1 MSKKHIP
8 EIMAPA
14 GDKNA
19 FLAAVAAGAD
29 AVYVGL
35 KHFSARMQA
44 QNFSISEL
52 ASLASLGR
60 DRGTKTYVAMN
71 TLVKPQDMESAGRL
85 IDRLQRNVK
94 PFALIVQDLAMLTL
108 AKQAGYTGELHLST
122 LANVSHPAGL
132 AVAKKLGANRVV
144 LPRELNLDEVKLMA
158 DACPKDLDL
167 EIFVHGALCHCV
179 SGRCYWSS
187 YLGGK
192 SGLRGRCVQPCRR
205 LYTRDK
211 EQPERLFSCSDLSL
225 DVLTKPL
232 LSMERVAAWKI
243 EGRKK
248 GPHYVF
254 YTVKAYQM
262 LRDNPQDAQAKKTA
276 VELLDQALGRPSSH
290 SVFLPQRPFQPI
302 QPKEETSS
310 GRLIGEIRR
319 EQKKL
324 YFEPREQ
331 LETGDLVRVGYEDQ
345 PGHRTIPI
353 RRRVPKRGRMD
364 IPFSRNHTG
373 PPLPTGTKVFLVDR
387 REPQLVKQIRA
398 LEKELDFFPAPEM
411 KESTFTPTWPKAA
424 PRAKAKGKGKGKGKS
439 PSRTE
444 AVSLFRQPPRGKT
457 WDRPAY
463 WLERSVLGKVAGK
476 DTARAQWWLPPVIW
490 PDEDKK
496 YRSLIKEAVRKGA
509 HEFVLNAPWQAAYFE
524 DRKSTTLTAGPF
536 CNIANKLA
544 LDVLRSLGFS
554 SAIINPELPFEDLQE
569 LAQNPPLPLG
579 FVIKGLWPFGISRF
593 LADSVPFDEAIK
605 SPMNE
610 VAFVRK
616 YGQNNWIFPGW
627 EMDLTKEARTLERL
641 GFKSF
646 VTMLEPWPRNVPR
659 PNRTSEF
666 NWRLKLL

>member
-52 ASLASLGR
+52 AQLASLGR

-71 TLVKPQDMESAGRL
+71 TLVKPQDVESAGRL

-132 AVAKKLGANRVV
+132 DVAKKLGANRVV

-205 LYTRDK
+205 LYTRGK

-232 LSMERVAAWKI
+232 LSMDRVAAWKI

-310 GRLIGEIRR
+310 GRLIGEIKRD
-319 EQKKL
+319 QKKL

-364 IPFSRNHTG
+364 IPFSRKHTG

-387 REPQLVKQIRA
+387 REPQLVKQIRE

-424 PRAKAKGKGKGKGKS
+424 PRVRGKGKGKGK
-439 PSRTE
+439 PGPRTE
-444 AVSLFRQPPRGKT
+444 SVSLFRQPPRGKT
-457 WDRPAY
+457 WDRPAF
-463 WLERSVLGKVAGK
+463 WLERSILGKVAGK

-509 HEFVLNAPWQAAYFE
+509 REFVLNAPWQAAYFE
-524 DRKSTTLTAGPF
+524 DRKNTTLTAGPF
-536 CNIANKLA
+536 CNTANKLA
-544 LDVLRSLGFS
+544 LDVLRGLGFS
-554 SAIINPELPFEDLQE
+554 SAIINPELPLEDLE
-569 LAQNPPLPLG
+569 GLAQNPPLPLG
-579 FVIKGLWPFGISRF
+579 FVIKGMWPFGISRF
-593 LADSVPFDEAIK
+593 LADAVPFDEAIK

-627 EMDLTKEARTLERL
+627 EVDLTKEARTLERL
-641 GFKSF
+641 GFKTF

>member
-1 MSKKHIP
+1 
-8 EIMAPA
+8 MAPA
-14 GDKNA
+14 GDGNA

-52 ASLASLGR
+52 ARLASLGR

-71 TLVKPQDMESAGRL
+71 TLVKPNDVEAAGRL

-94 PFALIVQDLAMLTL
+94 PYALIVQDLAMLTL
-108 AKQAGYTGELHLST
+108 AKQAGFTGELHLST
-122 LANVSHPAGL
+122 LANLTHPDGL
-132 AVAKKLGANRVV
+132 AVARKLGASRVV

-205 LYTRDK
+205 LYTKGKD
-211 EQPERLFSCSDLSL
+211 QPERLFSCSDLSL

-248 GPHYVF
+248 GPHYVY
-254 YTVKAYQM
+254 YTVRAYQM
-262 LRDNPQDAQAKKTA
+262 LRDNPSDGQAKKTA
-276 VELLDQALGRPSSH
+276 MELLDQALGRPSSH
-290 SVFLPQRPFQPI
+290 SVFLPQRAFQPV

-319 EQKKL
+319 DQKKL
-324 YFEPREQ
+324 FFEPREQ
-331 LETGDLVRVGYEDQ
+331 LEPGDLVRVGYEDQ

-364 IPFSRNHTG
+364 IPFSKGQTG
-373 PPLPTGTKVFLVDR
+373 PALPTGTKVFLVDR
-387 REPQLVKQIRA
+387 REPELMKRIKE
-398 LEKELDFFPAPEM
+398 LEKELDFFPAPEP
-411 KESTFTPTWPKAA
+411 KESTFTPTWPQAA
-424 PRAKAKGKGKGKGKS
+424 PRSKGKS
-439 PSRTE
+439 RSKGGPRPVSRSESVT
-444 AVSLFRQPPRGKT
+444 LFRQPPSGKL
-457 WDRPAY
+457 WDRPGY
-463 WLERSVLGKVAGK
+463 WLERSVLGKVPTGIAS
-476 DTARAQWWLPPVIW
+476 RAQWWLPPVIW
-490 PDEDKK
+490 PGEDKK

-509 HEFVLNAPWQAAYFE
+509 RDFVLNAPWQVAYFE
-524 DRKSTTLTAGPF
+524 DRPNTTLIAGPF
-536 CNIANKLA
+536 CNTANKFA
-544 LDVLRSLGFS
+544 LDVLRQLGFS
-554 SAIINPELPFEDLQE
+554 SAIINPELPLEDLQV

-579 FVIKGLWPFGISRF
+579 FVIKGMWPFAISRF
-593 LADSVPFDEAIK
+593 LADSVPFDEPIK

-627 EMDLTKEARTLERL
+627 EVDLTKEIRTLERL
-641 GFKSF
+641 GYKTF

-659 PNRTSEF
+659 PTRTSEF

>member
-29 AVYVGL
+29 AIYVGL

-52 ASLASLGR
+52 AQLASLGR

-71 TLVKPQDMESAGRL
+71 TLVKPQDVESAGRL
-85 IDRLQRNVK
+85 IDRLQQNVK
-94 PFALIVQDLAMLTL
+94 PYALIVQDLAMLTL

-132 AVAKKLGANRVV
+132 EVARKLGANRVV

-205 LYTRDK
+205 LYTRGK

-232 LSMERVAAWKI
+232 LSMDRVAAWKI

-276 VELLDQALGRPSSH
+276 MELLDQALGRPSSH
-290 SVFLPQRPFQPI
+290 SLFLPQRPFQPI

-319 EQKKL
+319 DQKKL

-364 IPFSRNHTG
+364 IPFSRKHTG

-387 REPQLVKQIRA
+387 REPELVKQIRE

-424 PRAKAKGKGKGKGKS
+424 PRTRNKGKS
-439 PSRTE
+439 RGKSSPRTE

-457 WDRPAY
+457 WDRPAF

-509 HEFVLNAPWQAAYFE
+509 REFVLNAPWQAAYFE
-524 DRKSTTLTAGPF
+524 DRKNAVLTAGPF
-536 CNIANKLA
+536 CNTANKLA

-554 SAIINPELPFEDLQE
+554 SAIINPELPLEDLQG

-579 FVIKGLWPFGISRF
+579 FVIKGMWPFGISRF
-593 LADSVPFDEAIK
+593 LADAVPFDEAIK

-627 EMDLTKEARTLERL
+627 EVDLTKEARTLERL
-641 GFKSF
+641 GFKTF

-659 PNRTSEF
+659 PTRTSEF

>member
-19 FLAAVAAGAD
+19 YLAAVAAGAD

-52 ASLASLGR
+52 AQLASLGR

-71 TLVKPQDMESAGRL
+71 TLVKPNDAEAAGRL

-94 PFALIVQDLAMLTL
+94 PYALIVQDLAMLTL
-108 AKQAGYTGELHLST
+108 AKQAGFTGELHLST
-122 LANVSHPAGL
+122 LANLSHPAGL

-144 LPRELNLDEVKLMA
+144 VPRELNLDEVKLMA

-205 LYTRDK
+205 LYTRGK
-211 EQPERLFSCSDLSL
+211 ERAERLFSCSDLSL

-232 LSMERVAAWKI
+232 LSMERVTAWKI

-248 GPHYVF
+248 GPHYVY
-254 YTVKAYQM
+254 YTVMAYRM

-276 VELLDQALGRPSSH
+276 VDLLDQALGRPTSH
-290 SVFLPQRPFQPI
+290 SLFLPQRPFQPI

-310 GRLIGEIRR
+310 GRLVGEIKRD
-319 EQKKL
+319 QKKL

-331 LETGDLVRVGYEDQ
+331 LETGDLIRVGYEDQ

-364 IPFSRNHTG
+364 IPFSKKHVG

-387 REPQLVKQIRA
+387 REPELVKR
-398 LEKELDFFPAPEM
+398 LRELDGELALFPAPET

-424 PRAKAKGKGKGKGKS
+424 PRKKTRPES
-439 PSRTE
+439 I
-444 AVSLFRQPPRGKT
+444 SLFRQPPKGRF
-457 WDRPAY
+457 WDRPAF
-463 WLERSVLGKVAGK
+463 WLEKSVLGKTPAKTVSQ
-476 DTARAQWWLPPVIW
+476 AQWWLPPVIW

-496 YRSLIKEAVRKGA
+496 YRSLLREATRKGA
-509 HEFVLNAPWQAAYFE
+509 REFVLNAPWQAAFFE
-524 DRKSTTLTAGPF
+524 DRKGVTLVAGPF
-536 CNIANKLA
+536 CNLSNRLA
-544 LDVLRSLGFS
+544 LDVMRSLGCS
-554 SAIINPELPFEDLQE
+554 SAILNPELPLEDLQ
-569 LAQNPPLPLG
+569 AVSQNPPLQLG
-579 FVIKGLWPFGISRF
+579 FVIKGMWPFGISRF
-593 LADSVPFDEAIK
+593 LADSVPFDEPIK

-610 VAFVRK
+610 VAFVHK
-616 YGQNNWIFPGW
+616 YGQNNWIYPGW
-627 EMDLTKEARTLERL
+627 EIDLTKEAKTLERM
-641 GFKSF
+641 GFKTF

>member
-1 MSKKHIP
+1 MSKTHIP

-29 AVYVGL
+29 AIYVGL

-52 ASLASLGR
+52 AQLASLGR

-71 TLVKPQDMESAGRL
+71 TLVKPQDVESAGRL

-132 AVAKKLGANRVV
+132 EVAKKLGANRVV

-205 LYTRDK
+205 LYTQGK

-232 LSMERVAAWKI
+232 LSMDRVAAWKI

-276 VELLDQALGRPSSH
+276 MELLDQALGRPSSH
-290 SVFLPQRPFQPI
+290 SLFLPQRPFQPI

-310 GRLIGEIRR
+310 GRLIGEIKRD
-319 EQKKL
+319 QKKL

-364 IPFSRNHTG
+364 IPFSKKHVG

-387 REPQLVKQIRA
+387 REPELVKRIRE

-424 PRAKAKGKGKGKGKS
+424 PRSRSKGRSNGKS
-439 PSRTE
+439 FPRTE

-457 WDRPAY
+457 WDRPAF

-496 YRSLIKEAVRKGA
+496 YRSLIKEAARKGA
-509 HEFVLNAPWQAAYFE
+509 REFVLNAPWQAAYFE
-524 DRKSTTLTAGPF
+524 DRKNMTLTAGPF
-536 CNIANKLA
+536 CNTANKLA

-554 SAIINPELPFEDLQE
+554 SAIINPELPLEDLQG

-627 EMDLTKEARTLERL
+627 EVDLTKESRTLEKL
-641 GFKSF
+641 GYRTF

-659 PNRTSEF
+659 PTRTSEF

>member
-29 AVYVGL
+29 AVYLGL

-52 ASLASLGR
+52 AQLASLGR

-71 TLVKPQDMESAGRL
+71 TLVKPNDAEAAGRL

-94 PFALIVQDLAMLTL
+94 PYALIVQDLAMLTL
-108 AKQAGYTGELHLST
+108 AKQAGFTGELHLST
-122 LANVSHPAGL
+122 LANLSHPAGL

-144 LPRELNLDEVKLMA
+144 LPRELNLDEVKLMNE
-158 DACPKDLDL
+158 ACPKDLDL

-205 LYTRDK
+205 LYTRGK

-232 LSMERVAAWKI
+232 LSMDRVSAWKI

-248 GPHYVF
+248 GPHYVY
-254 YTVKAYQM
+254 YTVMAYRM

-290 SVFLPQRPFQPI
+290 ALFLPQRPFQPI

-310 GRLIGEIRR
+310 GRLVGEIKRD
-319 EQKKL
+319 QKKL

-331 LETGDLVRVGYEDQ
+331 LETGDLIRVGYEDQ

-364 IPFSRNHTG
+364 IPFSKKHVG

-387 REPQLVKQIRA
+387 REPELVKRIR
-398 LEKELDFFPAPEM
+398 ELDGELAFFPAPEM

-424 PRAKAKGKGKGKGKS
+424 PKKKTRPES
-439 PSRTE
+439 I
-444 AVSLFRQPPRGKT
+444 SLFRQPPKGRY
-457 WDRPAY
+457 WDRPAF
-463 WLERSVLGKVAGK
+463 WLEKSVLGKTPAKTVSQ
-476 DTARAQWWLPPVIW
+476 AQWWLPPVIW

-496 YRSLIKEAVRKGA
+496 YRSLLREAVRKGA
-509 HEFVLNAPWQAAYFE
+509 REFVLNAPWQAAFFE
-524 DRKSTTLTAGPF
+524 DRKGATLVAGPF
-536 CNIANKLA
+536 CNLSNRLA
-544 LDVLRSLGFS
+544 LDIMRSLGCS
-554 SAIINPELPFEDLQE
+554 SAILNPELPLEDLQ
-569 LAQNPPLPLG
+569 AVSQNPPLPLG
-579 FVIKGLWPFGISRF
+579 FVIKGMWPFGISRF
-593 LADSVPFDEAIK
+593 LADSVPFDEPVR

-616 YGQNNWIFPGW
+616 YGQNNWIYPGW
-627 EMDLTKEARTLERL
+627 EIDLTKEARTLERM
-641 GFKSF
+641 GFKTF
-646 VTMLEPWPRNVPR
+646 VTMLEPWPRDVPR
-659 PNRTSEF
+659 PTRTSEF

>member
-1 MSKKHIP
+1 MSNKHIP

-14 GDKNA
+14 GDGNA

-52 ASLASLGR
+52 ARLASLGR

-71 TLVKPQDMESAGRL
+71 TLVKPQDVESAGRL
-85 IDRLQRNVK
+85 IDRLQKNVK

-108 AKQAGYTGELHLST
+108 ARQAGFTGELHLST
-122 LANVSHPAGL
+122 LANVTHPAGL
-132 AVAKKLGANRVV
+132 EIAKKLGANRVV

-158 DACPKDLDL
+158 EACPKDLDL

-205 LYTRDK
+205 LYTQGKDK
-211 EQPERLFSCSDLSL
+211 PERLFSCSDLSL

-232 LSMERVAAWKI
+232 LSMNRVTAWKI

-248 GPHYVF
+248 GPHYVY

-262 LRDNPQDAQAKKTA
+262 LRDNPQDGQAKKTA
-276 VELLDQALGRPSSH
+276 MELLDQALGRPSSH
-290 SVFLPQRPFQPI
+290 ALFLPQRPFQPV

-310 GRLIGEIRR
+310 GRLIGEIKRD
-319 EQKKL
+319 QKKL
-324 YFEPREQ
+324 FFEPREQ

-364 IPFSRNHTG
+364 IPFSKQHTG
-373 PPLPTGTKVFLVDR
+373 PALPTGTKVFLVDR
-387 REPQLVKQIRA
+387 REPELMKRIKE
-398 LEKELDFFPAPEM
+398 LEKELDFFPAPEP

-424 PRAKAKGKGKGKGKS
+424 PRSRTRTRSEAVTLYRQPSKGKI
-439 PSRTE
+439 
-444 AVSLFRQPPRGKT
+444 
-457 WDRPAY
+457 WDRAAY
-463 WLERSVLGKVAGK
+463 WLERSIVGKVPSKIAS
-476 DTARAQWWLPPVIW
+476 RAQWWLPPVIW

-496 YRSLIKEAVRKGA
+496 YRSVIKEAVRKGVR
-509 HEFVLNAPWQAAYFE
+509 EFVLNAPWQAAYFE
-524 DRKSTTLTAGPF
+524 DRKNVTIIAGPF
-536 CNIANKLA
+536 CNIANKFA
-544 LDVLRSLGFS
+544 LDVLRDLGFS
-554 SAIINPELPFEDLQE
+554 GAIISPELPLEDLQA

-579 FVIKGLWPFGISRF
+579 FVVKGMWPFGISRF
-593 LADSVPFDEAIK
+593 LADTVPFDEAVK
-605 SPMNE
+605 SPMHE

-627 EMDLTKEARTLERL
+627 ELDLTKETRTLEKL
-641 GFKSF
+641 GFKTF

>member
-1 MSKKHIP
+1 
-8 EIMAPA
+8 MAPA

-19 FLAAVAAGAD
+19 YLAAVAAGAD

-52 ASLASLGR
+52 AQLASLGR

-71 TLVKPQDMESAGRL
+71 TLVKPQDVESAGRL
-85 IDRLQRNVK
+85 MDRLQKNVK
-94 PFALIVQDLAMLTL
+94 PYALIVQDLAMLTL
-108 AKQAGYTGELHLST
+108 ARQAGFTGELHLST
-122 LANVSHPAGL
+122 LANVTHPDGL

-205 LYTRDK
+205 LYTKGKD
-211 EQPERLFSCSDLSL
+211 QPERLFSCSDLSL

-232 LSMERVAAWKI
+232 LSMDRVTAWKI

-262 LRDNPQDAQAKKTA
+262 LRDNPQDGQVKKTA
-276 VELLDQALGRPSSH
+276 LELLDQALGRPSSH

-319 EQKKL
+319 DQKKL
-324 YFEPREQ
+324 FFEPREQ
-331 LETGDLVRVGYEDQ
+331 LEPGDLVRVGYEDQ

-364 IPFSRNHTG
+364 IPFSRKHTG

-387 REPQLVKQIRA
+387 REPELTKRIRE

-424 PRAKAKGKGKGKGKS
+424 PRGRGKAK
-439 PSRTE
+439 PRTE
-444 AVSLFRQPPRGKT
+444 AVTLYRQPPRGKV

-490 PDEDKK
+490 PGEDKK
-496 YRSLIKEAVRKGA
+496 YRSLIREAVRKGA
-509 HEFVLNAPWQAAYFE
+509 REFVLNAPWQAVYFE
-524 DRKSTTLTAGPF
+524 DRKNVTLTAGPF

-544 LDVLRSLGFS
+544 LDVLRGLGFS
-554 SAIINPELPFEDLQE
+554 SAIINPELPLEDLQG
-569 LAQNPPLPLG
+569 LAQSPPLPLG
-579 FVIKGLWPFGISRF
+579 FVIKGMWPFGISRF
-593 LADSVPFDEAIK
+593 LADAVPFDEAIK

-610 VAFVRK
+610 VAFVRR

-627 EMDLTKEARTLERL
+627 EVDLTKETRTLERL

-659 PNRTSEF
+659 PRRTSEF
-666 NWRLKLL
+666 NWKLKLL